1 LPEAIKTWQEAL
13 ALRKDGLNA
22 NRRNGPL
29 LWRQGMTYYSLGNA
43 YEKVR
48 NLSRARTALT
58 EAFNTFSQLKAMGPV
73 RKQDEYKPEQIA
85 NRLKS
90 LR

>member
-1 LPEAIKTWQEAL
+1 
-13 ALRKDGLNA
+13 
-22 NRRNGPL
+22 
-29 LWRQGMTYYSLGNA
+29 
-43 YEKVR
+43 
-48 NLSRARTALT
+48 
-58 EAFNTFSQLKAMGPV
+58 LKAMGPV